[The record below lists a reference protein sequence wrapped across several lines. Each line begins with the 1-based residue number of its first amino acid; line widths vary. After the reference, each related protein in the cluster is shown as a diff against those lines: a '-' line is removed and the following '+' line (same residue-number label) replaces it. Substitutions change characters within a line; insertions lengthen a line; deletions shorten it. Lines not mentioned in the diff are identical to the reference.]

1 MTVPVLIAHQSPESL
16 LKAQPPGGLVAIAYS
31 LTRFWSSQGGEDA
44 LVAVYERLV
53 GTTRFLVAPD
63 SSELR
68 EELAGFTGDLDALA
82 EQLQIEVFASD
93 QAIALSP
100 VHIPKP
106 WGEEIWY
113 TGMEDRGIALA
124 GHAKRAVPLP
134 WVLSALPE
142 QLTANREQGII
153 LLKILAPRPEEVFGD
168 LYFELHEEKREVYV
182 VTAVDERAWP
192 DGEGAI
198 RFGFDPRVRTEYP
211 DDQAFRK
218 AFAGAVSDYEAVRR
232 EIDASLDQRAAE
244 EGQEGDRE
252 AWLADLPAELTAKE
266 KTLREAMNRFTAL
279 KPLRVGDVVKVPT
292 LTPHSLQ
299 HGVRTV
305 EFQTPVYERLIVAFA
320 QKVLTQSHW
329 DTAKAVELMKLEA
342 EPEASFE
349 RLSAGEGVVVERIV
363 DFDDFEV
370 RRFTLEPGAV
380 ARIPSPPDYAVL
392 MQVQGELALGVCPL
406 QPEQAVLLPRGWES
420 PALTNESANTM
431 IFLVA
436 YPR

>member
-1 MTVPVLIAHQSPESL
+1 MTVPFLIAHQSPESL
-16 LKAQPPGGLVAIAYS
+16 LKAQPPGGLVAIAYR
-31 LTRFWSSQGGEDA
+31 LARFWSSQVGEDA

-53 GTTRFLVAPD
+53 GKTRFLVAPD
-63 SSELR
+63 SAELR
-68 EELAGFTGDLDALA
+68 EELAGFTGDLDGLA
-82 EQLQIEVFASD
+82 EQLKTEIFASD
-93 QAIALSP
+93 QAIALTP

-113 TGMEDRGIALA
+113 TGMEDRGMALA
-124 GHAKRAVPLP
+124 GHARRAVPLP
-134 WVLSALPE
+134 WMLSALPE
-142 QLTANREQGII
+142 QLTANRERAII

-198 RFGFDPRVRTEYP
+198 RFGFDPKVRAEYP

-218 AFAGAVSDYEAVRR
+218 AFSSAVSDYEAVRR
-232 EIDASLDQRAAE
+232 EIDASLDQRAAQ
-244 EGQEGDRE
+244 EGQLADRE
-252 AWLADLPAELTAKE
+252 AWLADLPAELTEKE

-279 KPLRVGDVVKVPT
+279 KPLRTGDVVKVPT

-342 EPEASFE
+342 EPEASLE
-349 RLSAGEGVVVERIV
+349 RLSAGDGVVVERIV

-380 ARIPSPPDYAVL
+380 ARIPAPPDYAVL

-420 PALTNESANTM
+420 PALTNESENTM